1 MVKLLPGHSFSASNN
16 DLYNG
21 FSPRLSSEPELY
33 SDDISVENY
42 DKTKLTTFEFT
53 EIKEYAKIY
62 FVGPHAKKQIDF
74 DDKDGVYKIVLHD
87 HLAYRFE
94 IIKSIGKGSFG
105 HVVRA
110 FDHKNKEYVAI
121 KILRKEKKFNHLMA
135 TEIEILE
142 ILKKQDVNGNYNII
156 PMIESF
162 TFRDHNCITFKLLSL
177 NLYELLKKN
186 KFEGFRLPLVRK
198 FALSI
203 LQCLQ
208 LLYSNKI
215 IHTDLK
221 PENILLEKPTNCS
234 IKIADFGCA
243 FFEGQPFY
251 NYFQSRHYRA
261 PEVILGGKIGMA
273 LDMWSFG
280 CILAELL
287 TGRVLFPGNNEGDQ
301 LALIIELL
309 GIPDEKLL
317 GKVRRKKEFFNSEGN
332 PLYCEGKKINEEKT
346 ILKGGEKGKLRGLP
360 GSRTMQ
366 DALKNKGN
374 EFFLDFLKLCLVWNP
389 ETRLTP
395 IQASKHPWLCN

>member
-1 MVKLLPGHSFSASNN
+1 MIT
-16 DLYNG
+16 LYITI
-21 FSPRLSSEPELY
+21 LY
-33 SDDISVENY
+33 PADIGEETY
-42 DKTKLTTFEFT
+42 DKRKLTTFELT

-74 DDKDGVYKIVLHD
+74 DDKDGVYKVVLHD

-94 IIKSIGKGSFG
+94 ITKSIGKGSFG
-105 HVVRA
+105 H
-110 FDHKNKEYVAI
+110 
-121 KILRKEKKFNHLMA
+121 MA

-142 ILKKQDVNGNYNII
+142 ILKKQDVDGNYNII

-162 TFRDHNCITFKLLSL
+162 TFRDHKCITFKLLSM

-186 KFEGFRLPLVRK
+186 KFEGFRLTLVRK

-203 LQCLQ
+203 LQCLK

-221 PENILLEKPTNCS
+221 PENILLETPTNCL

-332 PLYCEGKKINEEKT
+332 PLYCEEKIIEEKT
-346 ILKGGEKGKLRGLP
+346 ILKGGEKGNLRGPP

-366 DALKNKGN
+366 DVLKDKGN

-389 ETRLTP
+389 EIRLTP
-395 IQASKHPWLCN
+395 IQAAKHPWLCK

>member
-1 MVKLLPGHSFSASNN
+1 MVKLLPGMSFSAS
-16 DLYNG
+16 DIALYNG
-21 FSPRLSSEPELY
+21 YNNGCYINPRFFSEPELY
-33 SDDISVENY
+33 PADISEENY
-42 DKTKLTTFEFT
+42 DKRKLTTFELT

-74 DDKDGVYKIVLHD
+74 DDKDGVYKVVLHD

-110 FDHKNKEYVAI
+110 FDHKNKQYVAI

-142 ILKKQDVNGNYNII
+142 ILKKQDVDGNYNII

-162 TFRDHNCITFKLLSL
+162 TFRDHKCITFKLLSM

-186 KFEGFRLPLVRK
+186 KFEGFRLTLVRK

-203 LQCLQ
+203 LQCLK

-221 PENILLEKPTNCS
+221 PENILLETPTNCL

-309 GIPDEKLL
+309 GIPDEKFL
-317 GKVRRKKEFFNSEGN
+317 GKVRRKKNFLILKEIH
-332 PLYCEGKKINEEKT
+332 YI
-346 ILKGGEKGKLRGLP
+346 ILKGGEKGKLRGPP

-395 IQASKHPWLCN
+395 IQASKHPWLCK

>member
-1 MVKLLPGHSFSASNN
+1 MSRLGKDLSTFEGHSFSASDN

-42 DKTKLTTFEFT
+42 DKRKLTTYEFT

-74 DDKDGVYKIVLHD
+74 DDKDGVYKVVLHD

-110 FDHKNKEYVAI
+110 FDHKNKKYVAI

-156 PMIESF
+156 PTLESF
-162 TFRDHNCITFKLLSL
+162 TFRDHKC
-177 NLYELLKKN
+177 
-186 KFEGFRLPLVRK
+186 FRLTLVRK

-203 LQCLQ
+203 LQCLK

-221 PENILLEKPTNCS
+221 PENILLETPTNCL

-243 FFEGQPFY
+243 FF
-251 NYFQSRHYRA
+251 
-261 PEVILGGKIGMA
+261 
-273 LDMWSFG
+273 
-280 CILAELL
+280 
-287 TGRVLFPGNNEGDQ
+287 
-301 LALIIELL
+301 
-309 GIPDEKLL
+309 
-317 GKVRRKKEFFNSEGN
+317 
-332 PLYCEGKKINEEKT
+332 
-346 ILKGGEKGKLRGLP
+346 
-360 GSRTMQ
+360 
-366 DALKNKGN
+366 
-374 EFFLDFLKLCLVWNP
+374 
-389 ETRLTP
+389 
-395 IQASKHPWLCN
+395 